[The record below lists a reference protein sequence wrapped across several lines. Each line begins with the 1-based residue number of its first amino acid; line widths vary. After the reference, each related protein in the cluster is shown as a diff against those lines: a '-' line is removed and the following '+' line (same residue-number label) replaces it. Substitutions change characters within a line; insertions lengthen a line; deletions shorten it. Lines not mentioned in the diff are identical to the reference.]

1 MSQWTQGIIMKS
13 ECPFSDQFTSSI
25 VISTNYS
32 SIVHRFRSPEMS
44 IYSQVFKTIRI
55 IIFVQFYNSFTN
67 FMKFEL
73 KPF

>member
-1 MSQWTQGIIMKS
+1 MKS
-13 ECPFSDQFTSSI
+13 ECPFPNQFTSST

-32 SIVHRFRSPEMS
+32 STVHRFRSPEMS
-44 IYSQVFKTIRI
+44 IYSQVFKNIRI
-55 IIFVQFYNSFTN
+55 NIIVQLYNSFTT